1 MICRGF
7 LVPAIFLNVLG
18 IVGVRSVGKQLAA
31 SNEAKAE
38 PRKARPR
45 RLRRGGALIEGK
57 MDIEKVCKNL
67 RLGSEKLALENAGK
81 KNAALEAVARALDKN
96 RELIISANGED
107 VRLAREAGTSE
118 SIIDRLLLDEKRID
132 GIILSLREVIGQ
144 TDPVGEEVLG
154 WKTPNGMTI
163 RQVRV
168 PLGVVAIIYESRPN
182 VTVDAFSLAY
192 KSGNAILLRG
202 SSSAYNSNKEIVHVI
217 KEALA
222 SVDGG
227 VPEAIEL
234 VEVLEH
240 DHSDVEQILNARGL
254 IDVCL
259 PRGGKKLI
267 QNVVQNAHVPVIET
281 GSGVCHLYVDS
292 EADLEMACRVA
303 ENAKIQRPS
312 VCNAIECIVVH
323 SVVAEKFLPMLDAT
337 FAGRVKL
344 HADERAYKVLQ
355 KVVSGVGRD
364 GSTGSAT
371 NVVPATDMDF
381 GNEYLDY
388 ECCIKVVDSIEEAIS
403 YINAHNTKHS
413 ESIISESRANTRL
426 FQSMIDASCVYVN
439 ASTRFTDGGEF
450 GFGAELGIST
460 QKLHARGP
468 MGIKALTT
476 TKYLIDG
483 EGQIR

>member
-1 MICRGF
+1 
-7 LVPAIFLNVLG
+7 
-18 IVGVRSVGKQLAA
+18 
-31 SNEAKAE
+31 
-38 PRKARPR
+38 
-45 RLRRGGALIEGK
+45 
-57 MDIEKVCKNL
+57 MDIKKTTDSL
-67 RLGSEKLALENAGK
+67 RTASQKLALQNASV
-81 KNAALEAVARALDKN
+81 KNMALLAVADALDKN
-96 RELIISANGED
+96 RASIISANKQD
-107 VRLAREAGTSE
+107 IDAARAAGISE
-118 SIIDRLLLDEKRID
+118 SIIDRLMLNDKRID
-132 GIILSLREVIGQ
+132 GIIESLRLVIGQ
-144 TDPVGEEVLG
+144 TDPVGEEVAG

-168 PLGVVAIIYESRPN
+168 PLGVVAIIYENRPN
-182 VTVDAFSLAY
+182 VTIDAFSLAY

-202 SSSAYNSNKEIVHVI
+202 SSSSYKSNVEIVRVI
-217 KEALA
+217 REALA
-222 SVDGG
+222 GVEGG

-234 VEVLEH
+234 VEVKEH
-240 DHSDVEQILNARGL
+240 DHSDVDQILNAVGM

-267 QNVVQNAHVPVIET
+267 ENVVLNARVPVIET

-292 EADLEMACRVA
+292 EANLDMACTIA

-323 SVVAEKFLPMLDAT
+323 SKVAADFLPKLEAK

-344 HADERAYKVLQ
+344 HADERAIKYLK
-355 KVVSGVGRD
+355 D
-364 GSTGSAT
+364 AI
-371 NVVPATDMDF
+371 PATEADF

-403 YINAHNTKHS
+403 YINSHNTKHS
-413 ESIISESRANTRL
+413 ESIISESRVNTRL

-460 QKLHARGP
+460 QKLHVRGP
-468 MGIKALTT
+468 MGIKVLTT

>member
-1 MICRGF
+1 MDLKKTTDSLRT
-7 LVPAIFLNVLG
+7 
-18 IVGVRSVGKQLAA
+18 A
-31 SNEAKAE
+31 SQ
-38 PRKARPR
+38 
-45 RLRRGGALIEGK
+45 
-57 MDIEKVCKNL
+57 
-67 RLGSEKLALENAGK
+67 KLALQNASE
-81 KNAALEAVARALDKN
+81 KNAALAAVAEALDKN
-96 RELIISANGED
+96 RASIIAANKLDIDAARANGM
-107 VRLAREAGTSE
+107 SE
-118 SIIDRLLLDEKRID
+118 SIIDRLLLNDKRID
-132 GIILSLREVIGQ
+132 GIIESLRLVIGQ
-144 TDPVGEEVLG
+144 TDPVGEEVAG

-168 PLGVVAIIYESRPN
+168 PLGVVAIIYENRPN

-202 SSSAYNSNKEIVHVI
+202 SSSSYKSNVEIVRVI
-217 KEALA
+217 REALA
-222 SVDGG
+222 GVTGG

-234 VEVLEH
+234 VEVRDH
-240 DHSDVEQILNARGL
+240 DHSDVDQILNAVGM

-267 QNVVQNAHVPVIET
+267 QNVVQNARVPVIET
-281 GSGVCHLYVDS
+281 GSGVCHLYVD
-292 EADLEMACRVA
+292 EFANLDMACKIA

-323 SVVAEKFLPMLDAT
+323 KAVAADFLPKLEAK

-344 HADERAYKVLQ
+344 HADERAIKYLK
-355 KVVSGVGRD
+355 D
-364 GSTGSAT
+364 AI
-371 NVVPATDMDF
+371 PATDADF

-403 YINAHNTKHS
+403 YINSHNTKHS

-426 FQSMIDASCVYVN
+426 FQAMIDASCVYVN

-468 MGIKALTT
+468 MGIKVLTT

-483 EGQIR
+483 EGQVR

>member
-1 MICRGF
+1 MDLKKITDS
-7 LVPAIFLNVLG
+7 L
-18 IVGVRSVGKQLAA
+18 RSA
-31 SNEAKAE
+31 SQ
-38 PRKARPR
+38 
-45 RLRRGGALIEGK
+45 
-57 MDIEKVCKNL
+57 
-67 RLGSEKLALENAGK
+67 KLMLQNASD
-81 KNAALEAVARALDKN
+81 KNAALCAVAEALDKN
-96 RELIISANGED
+96 RASIIAANDKD
-107 VRLAREAGTSE
+107 VAAARAAGISE
-118 SIIDRLLLDEKRID
+118 SIIDRLMLNDKRID
-132 GIILSLREVIGQ
+132 GIIDSLRIVIGQ
-144 TDPVGEEVLG
+144 TDPVGEEVAG
-154 WKTPNGMTI
+154 WMTPNGMTI

-168 PLGVVAIIYESRPN
+168 PLGVVAIIYENRPN

-202 SSSAYNSNKEIVHVI
+202 SSSSYKSNVEIVRVI
-217 KEALA
+217 REALA
-222 SVDGG
+222 GVAGG

-234 VEVLEH
+234 VEVHEH
-240 DHSDVEQILNARGL
+240 DHSDVDEILNAVGM

-267 QNVVQNAHVPVIET
+267 ENVVRNARVPVIET

-292 EADLEMACRVA
+292 EANLEMACKIA

-312 VCNAIECIVVH
+312 VCNAIECVVVH
-323 SVVAEKFLPMLDAT
+323 KAVAEKFLPMMEKT
-337 FAGRVKL
+337 FAGRIKL
-344 HADERAYKVLQ
+344 HADERAVKYLK
-355 KVVSGVGRD
+355 D
-364 GSTGSAT
+364 AI
-371 NVVPATDMDF
+371 PATDTDF

-403 YINAHNTKHS
+403 YINSHNTKHS

-460 QKLHARGP
+460 QKLHVRGP
-468 MGIKALTT
+468 MGIKVLTT

-483 EGQIR
+483 EGQVR

>member
-1 MICRGF
+1 MDIKRITDS
-7 LVPAIFLNVLG
+7 L
-18 IVGVRSVGKQLAA
+18 RAA
-31 SNEAKAE
+31 SQ
-38 PRKARPR
+38 
-45 RLRRGGALIEGK
+45 
-57 MDIEKVCKNL
+57 
-67 RLGSEKLALENAGK
+67 KLALQNACE
-81 KNAALEAVARALDKN
+81 KNAALEAVAVALDKYRDN
-96 RELIISANGED
+96 IIAANKDDLDAGIANGMSD
-107 VRLAREAGTSE
+107 
-118 SIIDRLLLDEKRID
+118 SILDRLMLDQKRIN
-132 GIILSLREVIGQ
+132 GIIASLREVIGQ
-144 TDPVGEEVLG
+144 TDPVGEELGG
-154 WKTPNGMTI
+154 WKTPNGLNI

-168 PLGVVAIIYESRPN
+168 PLGVVAIIYENRPN

-202 SSSAYNSNKEIVHVI
+202 SSSSYRSNVAIVKVI

-222 SVDGG
+222 NVEGG

-234 VEVLEH
+234 VEVHEH
-240 DHSDVEQILNARGL
+240 DHSDVDQILNAVGM

-267 QNVVQNAHVPVIET
+267 QNVVQNARVPVIET
-281 GSGVCHLYVDS
+281 GSGVCHLYVD
-292 EADLEMACRVA
+292 EFANLKMACRIA

-323 SVVAEKFLPMLDAT
+323 SKVAEKFLPMLANT
-337 FAGRVKL
+337 FGSRVKL
-344 HADERAYKVLQ
+344 HADERSYAILKD
-355 KVVSGVGRD
+355 SGVPEALEG
-364 GSTGSAT
+364 ALI
-371 NVVPATDMDF
+371 VPATADDF

-388 ECCIKVVDSIEEAIS
+388 ECCVKVVDSIEEAIQ
-403 YINAHNTKHS
+403 YINSHNTKHS
-413 ESIISESRANTRL
+413 ESIISENRANTRL

-468 MGIKALTT
+468 MGIKVLTT